1 MHLREINTNGW
12 CLNTNEKV
20 PIVYNLADIIKQ
32 NFCAWMDTWPED
44 SIARLYSERTTTPE
58 RGEGEWNIDFEC
70 LRNIV
75 AEKTKND
82 KPRDDV
88 LSIHVRLGDLMRPGV
103 FADLIPRVNVYE
115 NQIKQ
120 AAEKHGIVKC
130 DIYYGNHRQLFE
142 TESQQYIQQLK
153 TIISKLGLEH
163 ELVSN
168 SVDED
173 FCALATS
180 KHYLPSIRGFSWL
193 TGVINP
199 NNVIWGIFTMSGMS
213 WNINRKNGYTDEIKQ
228 DNAKY
233 LEGIKYHHDFKHNI

>member
-1 MHLREINTNGW
+1 MKHRIPGQRL
-12 CLNTNEKV
+12 
-20 PIVYNLADIIKQ
+20 YNLGDIIKY

-44 SIARLYSERTTTPE
+44 SLARMYHDLTSAPKNTH
-58 RGEGEWNIDFEC
+58 GKKWSIDFEC

-88 LSIHVRLGDLMRPGV
+88 LSIHLRLGDVLRPGV
-103 FADLIPRVNVYE
+103 FAHLIPKVDVYE
-115 NQIKQ
+115 NKIKQ

-142 TESQQYIQQLK
+142 AESQQYIQQLK
-153 TIISKLGLEH
+153 NIITKLGLEH

-168 SVDED
+168 SADED

-193 TGVINP
+193 TGVVNP
-199 NNVIWGIFTMSGMS
+199 NNVIWDIFTMSKMR
-213 WNINRKNGYTDEIKQ
+213 WNINRRLGYTKRIKE
-228 DNAKY
+228 DNEGY
-233 LEGIKYHHDFKHNI
+233 LEGIKYQRDFKNRV